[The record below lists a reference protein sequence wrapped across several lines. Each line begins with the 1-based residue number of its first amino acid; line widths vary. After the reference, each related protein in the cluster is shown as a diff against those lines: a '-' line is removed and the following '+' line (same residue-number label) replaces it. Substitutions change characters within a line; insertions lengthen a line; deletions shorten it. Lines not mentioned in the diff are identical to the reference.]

1 MRKYFKTYATTDAE
15 REAVARSFAAHNIK
29 TAEDFAAYCRP
40 SRSFLV
46 LLAVVFGVIAG
57 AFAPVFVPG
66 VGVGS
71 CLLAAVVGAGV
82 SYVSGR
88 VFCALMD

>member
-1 MRKYFKTYATTDAE
+1 MKNPLKIYATTDAE
-15 REAVARSFAAHNIK
+15 REAVARSYAAHNIK

-40 SRSFLV
+40 PRSFLV

-71 CLLAAVVGAGV
+71 CLLAACVAACV